1 MEELDEY
8 IKELLKN
15 NPTFDDDI
23 LYYCSSDNNVNF
35 LGKSN
40 NVAFLD
46 KKAKQK
52 RYQRK
57 YYMEVTKK
65 KRQLERFRISREDG

>member
-1 MEELDEY
+1 MDEY

-35 LGKSN
+35 LSKSN
-40 NVAFLD
+40 NVAFLN
-46 KKAKQK
+46 KKEKQK
-52 RYQRK
+52 KYQHK

-65 KRQLERFRISREDG
+65 KRQLERLWISREDG

>member
-1 MEELDEY
+1 MDEY

-40 NVAFLD
+40 NVAFLN
-46 KKAKQK
+46 KKEKQK
-52 RYQRK
+52 KYQHK

-65 KRQLERFRISREDG
+65 KRQLEKFRIGREYG

>member
-35 LGKSN
+35 LGNSN
-40 NVAFLD
+40 NVALLD
-46 KKAKQK
+46 KRAKQK
-52 RYQRK
+52 RYQHK
-57 YYMEVTKK
+57 YFGLVEKMDK
-65 KRQLERFRISREDG
+65 LLL